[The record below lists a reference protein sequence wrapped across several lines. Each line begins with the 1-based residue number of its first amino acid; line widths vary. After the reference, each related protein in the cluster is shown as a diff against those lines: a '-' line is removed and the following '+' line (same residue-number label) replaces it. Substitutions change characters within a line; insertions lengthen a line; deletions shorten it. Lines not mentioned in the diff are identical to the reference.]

1 MSLFKIFE
9 NIIKIINIYKKEDE
23 ILIVKNYN
31 NTTSQSSEQGI
42 GWNYG
47 HV

>member
-1 MSLFKIFE
+1 MSLFKIFG
-9 NIIKIINIYKKEDE
+9 NIIKIINIYKKEDK
-23 ILIVKNYN
+23 ILIVKNDN
-31 NTTSQSSEQGI
+31 NTNNQNSEQGI

>member
-1 MSLFKIFE
+1 MSLFKIFG
-9 NIIKIINIYKKEDE
+9 NIFKIINICKKENK
-23 ILIVKNYN
+23 ILIRKNYN
-31 NTTSQSSEQGI
+31 NTIGQSSEQGI